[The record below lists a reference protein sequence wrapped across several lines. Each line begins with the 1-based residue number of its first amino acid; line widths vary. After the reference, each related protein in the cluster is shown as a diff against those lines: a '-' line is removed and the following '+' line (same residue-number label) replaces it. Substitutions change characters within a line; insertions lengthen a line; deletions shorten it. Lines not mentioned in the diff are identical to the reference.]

1 MAHRDEDASMGAAAG
16 LGDSVSVTDTMQHSD
31 LPGLELGSL
40 DAANYAEDFEP
51 EEAPPP
57 PRSDRDAASAEP
69 PTLSFSV
76 SSRPTAR
83 N

>member
-1 MAHRDEDASMGAAAG
+1 M
-16 LGDSVSVTDTMQHSD
+16 SVTDTMQHSD

-40 DAANYAEDFEP
+40 DAANYPEDFEP

-57 PRSDRDAASAEP
+57 PPRADRDSASAEP

-83 N
+83 T